1 MWQSLPLSPCWDCE
15 QNLYCSHF
23 RRGLAEPAATSI
35 QGESMT
41 HISGQCRAGETVRM
55 TARRGCAQPCHHS
68 SQLSAS
74 TSCPSS
80 YLLTSTPSLQ
90 APTEQSART
99 PLHEEWAS
107 RTPGRVSMLSFS
119 LCILQ
124 LGAYVSPSGGL
135 HQHGSLQKPWH
146 QRLQLVLAQETKTLM
161 PMTAPLTQEVGA
173 YKTQAS

>member
-1 MWQSLPLSPCWDCE
+1 MWQSLPLSSCWDCE
-15 QNLYCSHF
+15 QNLYCSHL
-23 RRGLAEPAATSI
+23 RRGLAEPVATSI
-35 QGESMT
+35 QDESMT

-107 RTPGRVSMLSFS
+107 RTPGRVSMLS
-119 LCILQ
+119 
-124 LGAYVSPSGGL
+124 PSASCSWEHTCPHL
-135 HQHGSLQKPWH
+135 EDHTSMESSKSHGIKGCS
-146 QRLQLVLAQETKTLM
+146 
-161 PMTAPLTQEVGA
+161 
-173 YKTQAS
+173 